1 MQRTTAAKLKKA
13 ITGLTPSKLKWR
25 PEPAK
30 WSIAEIIAHLA
41 DAEIVAS
48 WRMRSVI
55 GENGITIQPFDQDA
69 WASVFNYRDRDARRS
84 LEVFRSLRENNLAML
99 KEIAPETWDNYG
111 MHLERGKESIAHL
124 ARMFAGHD
132 TNHVLQIER
141 IVKELKAK
149 SKASPKLSQN
159 QTPERSGRPPTS
171 ESCPK
176 ANPQSLARHRRAQA
190 IATPRLARCARCLP
204 PSRPATTCSTTFC
217 PSMWTAFGG
226 GVRPERSGTL

>member
-1 MQRTTAAKLKKA
+1 MQETAEQYISRIVGYVEGQDAIKVQRATAGKLKKLSS
-13 ITGLTPSKLKWR
+13 GLTSSQLKWR

-55 GENGITIQPFDQDA
+55 GENGITIQPFDQDQ
-69 WASVFNYRDRDARRS
+69 WASVFNYRGRDARRS

-132 TNHVLQIER
+132 TNHLLQVER

-149 SKASPKLSQN
+149 SKAKSKPKQK
-159 QTPERSGRPPTS
+159 
-171 ESCPK
+171 PK
-176 ANPQSLARHRRAQA
+176 SKSKSKKKR
-190 IATPRLARCARCLP
+190 
-204 PSRPATTCSTTFC
+204 
-217 PSMWTAFGG
+217 
-226 GVRPERSGTL
+226 

>member
-1 MQRTTAAKLKKA
+1 MPETAEQYIGRILGYVEGQDAMKVQRSTAAKLKKS
-13 ITGLTPSKLKWR
+13 IRGLSGKQLKWR

-69 WASVFNYRDRDARRS
+69 WASAFEYRDRDARRS
-84 LEVFRSLRENNLAML
+84 LEVFRVLRESNLQML
-99 KEIAPETWDNYG
+99 NEIPSETWENYG

-124 ARMFAGHD
+124 TRMFAGHD

-141 IVKELKAK
+141 IVKRLKS
-149 SKASPKLSQN
+149 SKGKKKQ
-159 QTPERSGRPPTS
+159 
-171 ESCPK
+171 
-176 ANPQSLARHRRAQA
+176 
-190 IATPRLARCARCLP
+190 
-204 PSRPATTCSTTFC
+204 
-217 PSMWTAFGG
+217 
-226 GVRPERSGTL
+226 